1 MDYLWWKLSAAA
13 DIEIKDVADVK
24 EELSKTAQ
32 WLEDMMPKLID
43 FIIQVALAFV
53 VIAIGVKVIGW
64 IRKILRR
71 TLERKEAET
80 GLIQFLDSL
89 VKILLYLVLALSI
102 MQRFG
107 IQTTSVVAAIG
118 SVGVAIGL
126 ALQGSLSNFAGG
138 VIILLIK
145 PFRVGEYIIQENLEG
160 TVTEIELF
168 YTTLLTPDN
177 RRVVVP
183 NGNLANNSL
192 INVTAEPVRR
202 IDIPVGISYTSDMK
216 LAKKVLLQTAAAD
229 EDVLADN
236 APLAAVDSLGDSAVN
251 MFLRVWVPTDKY
263 WDVKLRLTEAVKEAF
278 DEAGIEIPYPQ
289 MDVHVKGHST
299 GAAQ

>member
-1 MDYLWWKLSAAA
+1 MKYFWRFSVIAAEL
-13 DIEIKDVADVK
+13 EIKDVEDVK
-24 EELSKTAQ
+24 AEISRTAQ

-53 VIAIGVKVIGW
+53 IIAIGVKVIGW

-71 TLERKEAET
+71 ALERKEAET

-89 VKILLYLVLALSI
+89 VKILLYLLLALSI

-107 IQTTSVVAAIG
+107 IQTASVVAAIG

-138 VIILLIK
+138 VIVLLLK
-145 PFRVGEYIIQENLEG
+145 PFRVGDYIVQDSLEG

-183 NGNLANNSL
+183 NGHLADNSL
-192 INVTAEPVRR
+192 TNVTAEPVRR
-202 IDIPVGISYTSDMK
+202 IDISVGISYKSDIRLAKEILLK
-216 LAKKVLLQTAAAD
+216 LAASD
-229 EDVLADN
+229 EDILADN
-236 APLAAVDSLGDSAVN
+236 PPIAAVDNLGDSAVN
-251 MFLRVWVPTDKY
+251 MILRVWVPTDKY
-263 WDVKLRLTEAVKEAF
+263 WDVKFRLTEAVKLSF
-278 DEAGIEIPYPQ
+278 DEAGVEIPYPQ
-289 MDVHVKGHST
+289 MDIHVKNS
-299 GAAQ
+299 